1 MAKDALIEALRQ
13 LPLLQGLKPI
23 QVTEIARRAD
33 RIIHRPGT
41 NITKAGVAIDAAI
54 LIIAGRA
61 ERLDGPGISRVP
73 QTLPPGSIIAEMA
86 MIIEF
91 TPNSTINAASEVRAL
106 RITREEMHN
115 LIAEDP
121 ELAKHFISKAASRL
135 KEIAGHMRQISD
147 GLATEAS
154 TTDAAKVASA

>member
-1 MAKDALIEALRQ
+1 
-13 LPLLQGLKPI
+13 
-23 QVTEIARRAD
+23 
-33 RIIHRPGT
+33 
-41 NITKAGVAIDAAI
+41 
-54 LIIAGRA
+54 
-61 ERLDGPGISRVP
+61 
-73 QTLPPGSIIAEMA
+73 MA

-147 GLATEAS
+147 GLATAPS
-154 TTDAAKVASA
+154 TPDAPKAASA